1 MNERMT
7 AVWKLCAGRVRGLG
21 ALKSQS
27 THPGSPPGDAVLVP
41 IAQTRQA
48 RPRGA
53 WAMGFPSVETGGLCC
68 SPSPGREA
76 AAQLPGPLLGAGRGR
91 RSAEFTA
98 GSVFLSFLDV
108 NIQKKLGET
117 LTIATPYLFSCLFIG
132 VIRNR
137 LFIRADVI
145 FGGDSE

>member
-27 THPGSPPGDAVLVP
+27 TRPGSPPGDAVLVP

-53 WAMGFPSVETGGLCC
+53 WAVGLPSVETGGLCC

-76 AAQLPGPLLGAGRGR
+76 AAQLPGPLLGAG
-91 RSAEFTA
+91 
-98 GSVFLSFLDV
+98 
-108 NIQKKLGET
+108 
-117 LTIATPYLFSCLFIG
+117 
-132 VIRNR
+132 
-137 LFIRADVI
+137 
-145 FGGDSE
+145 

>member
-27 THPGSPPGDAVLVP
+27 TRPGSPPGDAVLVP

-48 RPRGA
+48 RPRGT
-53 WAMGFPSVETGGLCC
+53 WAVGLPSVETGGLCC

-108 NIQKKLGET
+108 NIQKKTRGNFDNCN
-117 LTIATPYLFSCLFIG
+117 TIFVFLSVYWS
-132 VIRNR
+132 
-137 LFIRADVI
+137 D
-145 FGGDSE
+145 